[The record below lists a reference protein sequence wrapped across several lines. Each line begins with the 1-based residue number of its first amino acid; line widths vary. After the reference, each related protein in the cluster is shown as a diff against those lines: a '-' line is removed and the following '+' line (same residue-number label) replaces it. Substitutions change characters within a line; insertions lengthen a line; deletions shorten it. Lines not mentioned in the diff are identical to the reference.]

1 MSLITEFTPQEI
13 EKKELTKQEMILK
26 RVIKVVHEQL
36 DIEKNQIDT
45 HSHLIKDLGAD
56 SLDTVELVMA
66 LEEEF
71 ELDIPD
77 EVAEK
82 INTVQSIVE
91 LVVSK
96 VA

>member
-1 MSLITEFTPQEI
+1 MSSIAELAPQELATS
-13 EKKELTKQEMILK
+13 ELILN
-26 RVIKVVHEQL
+26 RVVKVIHEQL
-36 DIEKNQIDT
+36 DIEKGKINL

-82 INTVQSIVE
+82 INTVQSVVE

-96 VA
+96 LV

>member
-1 MSLITEFTPQEI
+1 MSSTAELAPQELASQTLVTS
-13 EKKELTKQEMILK
+13 ELILN
-26 RVIKVVHEQL
+26 RVVKVIHEQL
-36 DIEKNQIDT
+36 DIEKDQVNP

-82 INTVQSIVE
+82 INTVQSVVE

-96 VA
+96 LV

>member
-1 MSLITEFTPQEI
+1 MSSTAELAPQELASQ
-13 EKKELTKQEMILK
+13 ESTTSELVFN
-26 RVIKVVHEQL
+26 RVVKVIHEQL
-36 DIEKNQIDT
+36 DIEKSEINL

-82 INTVQSIVE
+82 INTVQSVVE

-96 VA
+96 LV